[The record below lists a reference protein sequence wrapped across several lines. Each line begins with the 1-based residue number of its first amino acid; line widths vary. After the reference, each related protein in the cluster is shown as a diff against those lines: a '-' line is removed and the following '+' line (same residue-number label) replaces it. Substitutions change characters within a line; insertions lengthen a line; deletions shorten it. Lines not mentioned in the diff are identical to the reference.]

1 MKTTAC
7 QYAIVRF
14 APFIETEEFANIGV
28 VLFCPKT
35 GLFQYRLQLKKHA
48 RITHFFEPLKVD
60 IFRAS
65 MNNLRAELD
74 RIQRFA
80 NINSK
85 HQLHLDL
92 GETEM
97 SQRFFN
103 ELTRSREGTVRFS
116 DTRVVLAKR
125 PTEKIDELFKF
136 YVDRNFVNAEYGE
149 TLLEKEMRT
158 LLHNHQLD
166 NNFAKAELDDGIY
179 RKTFPFVKMKN
190 EQIVKVI
197 KPFFLGQKR
206 STQIIDHGIT
216 WIHSVKRFQNSKQL
230 PRDVLFAVKGPENN
244 SSRSK
249 AFDEIVQEMSS
260 EGILVV
266 PFDNTDSIIKYASG

>member
-1 MKTTAC
+1 MKTVAC

-28 VLFCPKT
+28 VLFCPTT

-48 RITHFFEPLKVD
+48 RVTHFFEPLKSDV
-60 IFRAS
+60 FRAS

-74 RIQRFA
+74 RLQRFA
-80 NINSK
+80 NIDSK
-85 HQLHLDL
+85 HQLRLDL

-103 ELTRSREGTVRFS
+103 EITRSREGTVRFS

-125 PTEKIDELFKF
+125 PAEKLDELFKF
-136 YVDRNFVNAEYGE
+136 YVDRNFVNVEYGE
-149 TLLEKEMRT
+149 ALLEKGMRT
-158 LLHNHQLD
+158 LLNKHQLD
-166 NNFAKAELDDGIY
+166 NSFAKAELDDGIY
-179 RKTFPFVKMKN
+179 RKTFPFVKRENDK
-190 EQIVKVI
+190 IVKVI

-206 STQIIDHGIT
+206 STQIIDHGVT
-216 WIHSVKRFQNSKQL
+216 WIHSVKRFQSSGQL
-230 PRDVLFAVKGPENN
+230 PREIMFAVKGPENN
-244 SSRSK
+244 GSRSE
-249 AFDEIVQEMSS
+249 AFEEIVGEMSN

-266 PFDNTDSIIKYASG
+266 PFNNTDKILRYASK